1 MTGIYPCKNITAAS
15 TLYMYMYI
23 HVLYIKHVSNG
34 ASLAV
39 RVCLIRLLLYTL
51 HRDDPV
57 HMVYRT
63 PHIHLNGDGEV
74 IIIYIYIYMIHVFL
88 AAAFFIISS
97 VVKCYT
103 VLCRL
108 SNSDGLLIMKA
119 PYKQKRCI
127 VRGTV
132 CNWCIITIPLILLNT
147 QEDVQPYYEAYS
159 YLAKALRNDQQFQV
173 GL

>member
-1 MTGIYPCKNITAAS
+1 MVYHLSQGNRRSFAAS
-15 TLYMYMYI
+15 YYSPQSYSTMCACRGWAWPNAKKL
-23 HVLYIKHVSNG
+23 G
-34 ASLAV
+34 V
-39 RVCLIRLLLYTL
+39 RQHPAYPLFLRHC
-51 HRDDPV
+51 
-57 HMVYRT
+57 
-63 PHIHLNGDGEV
+63 
-74 IIIYIYIYMIHVFL
+74 IYMIHVFL
-88 AAAFFIISS
+88 AAAFLKISS

-119 PYKQKRCI
+119 PYKQKRYYI
-127 VRGTV
+127 HSGRNTV
-132 CNWCIITIPLILLNT
+132 CIITVPLILLNT